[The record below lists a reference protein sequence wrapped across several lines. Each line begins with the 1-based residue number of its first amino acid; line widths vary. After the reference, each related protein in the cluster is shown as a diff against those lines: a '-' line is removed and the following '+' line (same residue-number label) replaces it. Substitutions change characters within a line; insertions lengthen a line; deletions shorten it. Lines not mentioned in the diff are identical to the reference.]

1 MPEGV
6 DYGPQYTTS
15 TGLSLNY
22 VGQFVYAYS
31 GTVTVDGTN
40 VVALDFTTGNE
51 TIDSKIMV
59 QYMQSTADGD
69 DSVVLI
75 ELNGLQIAG
84 NLVGTG
90 HGEPRPTMGPENWI
104 PVIIP
109 PFTRCRVL
117 FTMLSGGGSI
127 ILGATLTGRLY
138 K

>member
-6 DYGPQYTTS
+6 DYGPQYTAS

-31 GTVTVDGTN
+31 GTVTVDASN

-59 QYMQSTADGD
+59 QYMQSSADGD

-109 PFTRCRVL
+109 PYTQVRVL

-127 ILGATLTGRLY
+127 VLGATLTGRLY